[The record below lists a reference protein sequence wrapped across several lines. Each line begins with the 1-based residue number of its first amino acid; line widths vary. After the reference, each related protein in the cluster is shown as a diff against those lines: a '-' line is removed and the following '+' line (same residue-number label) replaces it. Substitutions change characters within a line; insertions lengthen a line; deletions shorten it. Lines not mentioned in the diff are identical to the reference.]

1 MSVHNGFTIE
11 IYTYIVYI
19 PFSHV
24 PLMVPS
30 ISRRRTQRI
39 EEDSRLEN
47 KSRDIEDG

>member
-39 EEDSRLEN
+39 EDSRLEN